1 MAFDETI
8 MDARRKLRES
18 LMHYRIDACELI
30 AIDPICCCQ
39 HFDKCL
45 LQLLI
50 QLLKFDQ
57 VGHIFNVIVYN

>member
-8 MDARRKLRES
+8 MDARRKLRAASLRES

-45 LQLLI
+45 LQL
-50 QLLKFDQ
+50 
-57 VGHIFNVIVYN
+57 Y